1 MKTPRKASSGTPE
14 ERSGGA
20 TNASAPKIHLRDL
33 SRSLPMALMRGR
45 EAVMQYFRPHH
56 RAHGITEQQ
65 WRVLRVLYKS
75 GDLEIAELA
84 RQSVLMPPSLSRIL
98 RDLEAAKMVKRRVVH
113 TDLRRSVISIS
124 PPGLEM
130 LSKIAPLSEAS
141 FSEIAHLFGEERLD
155 QLFDL
160 LYELE
165 RKLKKQPG
173 RSASKEKGS
182 AAPRPRKAGARSK
195 SSVRRTVGERP

>member
-1 MKTPRKASSGTPE
+1 MKTSRKTGSGTPE
-14 ERSGGA
+14 ERSGEPGS
-20 TNASAPKIHLRDL
+20 NVPKIPLRDL
-33 SRSLPMALMRGR
+33 SRSLPMALMRAR

-56 RAHGITEQQ
+56 RSHGITEQQ

-124 PPGLEM
+124 PAGLDM

-141 FSEIAHLFGEERLD
+141 FAEIAHLFGEERLD

-173 RSASKEKGS
+173 QSVKEEEP
-182 AAPRPRKAGARSK
+182 APRKTGSRHKASG
-195 SSVRRTVGERP
+195 RRTVGDRA